1 MKTIPPNETYFIL
14 LANHNLIFCVLK
26 RKFISH
32 KKKVKYSNKIS
43 YVIMI
48 YMVQIKSDK
57 TVISSKGFSTST
69 RLYYWE
75 LRGENH
81 EKRSQIECK
90 SNSFCRSHNRN
101 LFTYLNARITF
112 PKTQVTRGLVARA
125 LDGQKT
131 QVLRDL
137 YT

>member
-1 MKTIPPNETYFIL
+1 
-14 LANHNLIFCVLK
+14 
-26 RKFISH
+26 
-32 KKKVKYSNKIS
+32 
-43 YVIMI
+43 MI
-48 YMVQIKSDK
+48 DN

-69 RLYYWE
+69 RLYYWK
-75 LRGENH
+75 LRGGNH
-81 EKRSQIECK
+81 EKDKKK
-90 SNSFCRSHNRN
+90 SAKATAFADQHNRN